1 MDSPLIFY
9 LRDEPLPFGPRKPKL
24 ERKRKQPPAEMKIGP
39 PQGRPVVSIAAVE
52 IPATPLVD
60 WEDRFWVHFC
70 VASCGPIDLGDV
82 DDRAPDRGFAK
93 EYGRQVALDRLA
105 KRKTMATQSKKDWRG
120 ELLTFHNR
128 VGQAIPIYA
137 DRLTP
142 PAGRRGSVIKRAII
156 EVIAATDD
164 FSPAART
171 LAKRWLRNEPKPES
185 PAEYGSPANAA
196 NGTSAGAELTEEL
209 LVSLAEEAEK
219 GYPVDRLRQRQMTE
233 A

>member
-24 ERKRKQPPAEMKIGP
+24 ERKRKQPLAEMKIGP

-52 IPATPLVD
+52 VPAPEPID

-70 VASCGPIDLGDV
+70 VASCGPVDLGDV
-82 DDRAPDRGFAK
+82 DYRAPDRGFAK
-93 EYGRQVALDRLA
+93 EFGRQVALDRLA
-105 KRKTMATQSKKDWRG
+105 KRRTMATQSKKDRRG

-128 VGQAIPIYA
+128 VGQAIPIYS
-137 DRLTP
+137 DRLTNP
-142 PAGRRGSVIKRAII
+142 TSYRRLLIKRAII
-156 EVIAATDD
+156 EVIAGTND

-171 LAKRWLRNEPKPES
+171 LAKRWLRSEPKPSS
-185 PAEYGSPANAA
+185 PAQADQA